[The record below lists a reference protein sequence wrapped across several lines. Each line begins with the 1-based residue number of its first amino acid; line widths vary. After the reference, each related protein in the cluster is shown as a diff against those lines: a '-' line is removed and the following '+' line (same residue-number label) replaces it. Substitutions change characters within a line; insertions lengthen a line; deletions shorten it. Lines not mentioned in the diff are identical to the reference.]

1 MDDNMD
7 EKNPIVDSIR
17 FKVGSAL
24 GFLAYCGAIALP
36 VYILLMLFTLG
47 VTPETT
53 PILLYLVVF
62 DLLLWALGHVF
73 SNYSLGNKLFE
84 GMLPFGSKKKS

>member
-1 MDDNMD
+1 MDD
-7 EKNPIVDSIR
+7 KKPIVDSIR
-17 FKVGSAL
+17 FKVASVVAY
-24 GFLAYCGAIALP
+24 LAYFGAIALP

-53 PILLYLVVF
+53 PLLLYIVVF
-62 DLLLWALGHVF
+62 DLLLWVLGRVCI
-73 SNYSLGNKLFE
+73 NLAWGNKLFE